1 MSQGSEGLL
10 KEEAQK
16 TKWSNATLFSVLSLG
31 VIFLP
36 GGVRTVRRLPDL
48 SDATPPT
55 AGGGAN
61 QTVMQSSVPPAFS
74 VSAVLPT
81 PVLRTELCDTSHK
94 DNSQD
99 AKGNTQT
106 QTKAAAAVGKSHWC
120 STSLLKNEPNGKCVN
135 IGAEIQRIKK
145 CLHSSHRSF

>member
-1 MSQGSEGLL
+1 MVQCHTLL
-10 KEEAQK
+10 RP
-16 TKWSNATLFSVLSLG
+16 
-31 VIFLP
+31 LP
-36 GGVRTVRRLPDL
+36 GRDFLTWRCKNSQKAARPVRRH
-48 SDATPPT
+48 PPT